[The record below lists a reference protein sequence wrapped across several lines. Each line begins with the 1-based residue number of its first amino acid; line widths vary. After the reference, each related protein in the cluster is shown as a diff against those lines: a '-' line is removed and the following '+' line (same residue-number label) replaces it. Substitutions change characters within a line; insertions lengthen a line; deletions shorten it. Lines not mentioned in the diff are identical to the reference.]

1 MYKQH
6 CIRKYYEK
14 GKKKKAKQNTD
25 TRMSMN
31 ATHIDD
37 LNNDPNNNQLPLL
50 GKNGGN

>member
-6 CIRKYYEK
+6 CIRNTM
-14 GKKKKAKQNTD
+14 KKETKRKRNQNTD

-37 LNNDPNNNQLPLL
+37 LNNDPQQ
-50 GKNGGN
+50 